1 MPGRIDTK
9 AGTAS
14 SAEQET
20 QTTSN
25 SHFDPLFVEAG
36 RDAVLRVRSRDAAR
50 AYQHGGERTKVR
62 GWYCCHFLR
71 DAAVGG
77 RYSAGVK
84 VVRTAKEMQAASAEA
99 KRSSRRVAL
108 VPTMGALHEGHIA
121 LIRKA
126 REQDAVVAVSIY
138 VNPMQFGPDEDFKH
152 YPRNLDGDCR
162 ICELEKVDLA
172 FAPSDDEMYPGGNST
187 TWIDETKLTRRFEG
201 EKRPG
206 HFCGVCTIVAKLFN
220 IIQPDIAVFG
230 QKDYQQWKVIE
241 RMVRDLR
248 YPVEIVSVPT
258 VRESDGLAASSRNQ
272 YLSAAERPQA
282 TVLWK
287 ALGVARDLFNGGEHN
302 PHRLEAAMMRTVTL
316 APAARLDYAAI
327 ADAETLEPVHEAR
340 PGDVAL
346 IAAVIG
352 KTRLIDN
359 AIL

>member
-1 MPGRIDTK
+1 MYESIMARRIDTK
-9 AGTAS
+9 GRGAS
-14 SAEQET
+14 S
-20 QTTSN
+20 
-25 SHFDPLFVEAG
+25 VERIG
-36 RDAVLRVRSRDAAR
+36 LCRV
-50 AYQHGGERTKVR
+50 
-62 GWYCCHFLR
+62 CHFLR
-71 DAAVGG
+71 DAAVAG
-77 RYSAGVK
+77 RYAGDVK
-84 VVRTAKEMQAASAEA
+84 VVRTAQEMQAASVEA
-99 KRSSRRVAL
+99 KRSDRRITL

-126 REQDAVVAVSIY
+126 REQNALVAVSIY
-138 VNPMQFGPDEDFKH
+138 VNPMQFGPGEDFKH
-152 YPRNLDGDCR
+152 YPRDLDGDCR
-162 ICELEKVDLA
+162 VCERENVDLA

-206 HFCGVCTIVAKLFN
+206 HFCGVCTVVGKLFN

-272 YLSAAERPQA
+272 YLTPAERPQA

-287 ALGVARDLFNGGEHN
+287 ALGVARDLFVAGENN
-302 PHRLEAAMMRTVTL
+302 PHRLEAAMMRTVSL
-316 APAARLDYAAI
+316 APAARLEYAAI
-327 ADAETLEPVHEAR
+327 ADAETLEPVHEAHH
-340 PGDVAL
+340 GNVMLVA
-346 IAAVIG
+346 AYVG